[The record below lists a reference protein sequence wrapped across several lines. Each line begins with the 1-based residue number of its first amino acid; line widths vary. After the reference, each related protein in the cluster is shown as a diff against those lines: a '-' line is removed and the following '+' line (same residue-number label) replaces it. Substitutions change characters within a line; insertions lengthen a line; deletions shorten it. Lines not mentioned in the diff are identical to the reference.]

1 MTTLVIISL
10 VIFLAYLAGMYK
22 YFGIP
27 YSISDTYYK
36 LEKRKKGLGW
46 LFTAMCWGVSG
57 TLLPALLDLT
67 PESYQ
72 FTAFLS
78 CAGLMFVG
86 AAPQFKLSLTGAVH
100 YGAAAVCVIF
110 SQILVGLTCWWVLLP
125 VWLAF
130 IGYILFNLF
139 KHSDFFRGRIY
150 FIESKPMFWCEV
162 AALLS
167 FFTAIIIIL
176 NNNLSL

>member
-1 MTTLVIISL
+1 MTTLIIISL

-36 LEKRKKGLGW
+36 LEARKKGTGW
-46 LFTAMCWGVSG
+46 LFTAMCWGVG
-57 TLLPALLDLT
+57 GLLLPALLDIT

-72 FTAFLS
+72 FTAFLA
-78 CAGLMFVG
+78 CAGLIFVG
-86 AAPQFKLSLTGAVH
+86 AAPQFKLSLTRSVH

-110 SQILVGLTCWWVLLP
+110 SQIWVGFTCWWVLLP
-125 VWLAF
+125 VWISF
-130 IGYILFNLF
+130 IGYILYGMFRY
-139 KHSDFFRGRIY
+139 SDLFRGRIY

-162 AALLS
+162 AAIGATYL
-167 FFTAIIIIL
+167 AIAL
-176 NNNLSL
+176 K